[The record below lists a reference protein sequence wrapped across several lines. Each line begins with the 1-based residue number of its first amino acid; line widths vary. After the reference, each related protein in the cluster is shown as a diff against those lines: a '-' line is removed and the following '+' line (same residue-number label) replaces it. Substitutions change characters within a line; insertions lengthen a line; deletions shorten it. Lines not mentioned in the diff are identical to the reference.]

1 MTDGAGWCRR
11 GRRPRRPARSWSR
24 SSTTSGCSPPSTSAS
39 TVRIPVASLRELGFR
54 LGESL
59 RFASGPCGF
68 RCADS
73 DLEKADIFK
82 HCNKRPRVNA
92 AATVSAR
99 DFGFDLGGV
108 FCSGVLMCWSWSVF
122 VRRRRVSLTRRP
134 PLPRR
139 WMLTWIGCCRRRP
152 RPRSSPLQ
160 RRITRCEN

>member
-1 MTDGAGWCRR
+1 MDGAGWCRR

-24 SSTTSGCSPPSTSAS
+24 SSATSGCSPPSTSAS
-39 TVRIPVASLRELGFR
+39 TVRIRSSPPWA
-54 LGESL
+54 
-59 RFASGPCGF
+59 RFSSRRVASGPCGF

-122 VRRRRVSLTRRP
+122 VRRRVSLTRRP
-134 PLPRR
+134 PPPRWR
-139 WMLTWIGCCRRRP
+139 TSTRRIGCCRRRP